1 MSRYEMYSTPIP
13 LLPLKNVVIFPRNVV
28 TMLVG
33 RARSIQ
39 AVEEALTRDR
49 RIIVTTH
56 RDAEIDDP
64 RPDELHRVGTL
75 VEIISVERQ
84 QGSNI
89 QVILEGLARVSILS
103 FDNSQPFYWVEAEP
117 AVEEVVNPNEGA
129 ILAGVVHD
137 LIQRYSETRNKL
149 NPEVM
154 EMILQTTDPS
164 HLADLVTTQLITDAK
179 RRQEYL
185 ENFNPISRLEQLSIK
200 LSTDVEMS
208 ELEQK
213 IKERVRS
220 QIDKNQR
227 EYYLRE
233 QLKVIHDELSGE
245 GGNEI
250 EALRSQ
256 VEEKNLPE
264 EAQEKVL
271 REITRLERMPVV
283 SAEATIVRNYIET
296 VLTMPWHEQTEDNY
310 DLDHAEAVLHADH
323 YGLDHVKERVVEF
336 LAVRSLT
343 QDMPEAS
350 GGTTIL
356 CLVGPPGVGK
366 TSLGESIAR
375 AMNREFV
382 RVSLGGVRDE
392 AEIRGHRRTYIGAY
406 PGRIISA
413 LKNAGTINPVVLL
426 DEIDKLSS
434 DYRGDP
440 ASALLEVLDP
450 EQNANFVDHFL
461 DTPYDL
467 SNVLFLTTSNR
478 LSGIPLPLLDRL
490 EVIEIDGYTEEEKI
504 GIARNHLLPKQLEAH
519 GLAKD
524 GLQISERM
532 WLEILRGYTREAG
545 VRNLER
551 QIATL
556 CRKAAREVV
565 RDGER
570 EEDDEVKIRL
580 TQKRLEDFLGP
591 RRFGYDQEFTESM
604 IGVAIGLGKTS
615 IGGEIIPVEV
625 ATMPGSGKLTITGR
639 AGDVMRES
647 AQAALSYARSR
658 AEQLGIAPDFQEKID
673 LHIHL
678 PEGATP
684 KDGPSAGIT
693 MAAALISAVTRR
705 PVDHSIAMTGEI
717 TLRGRVLPI
726 GGLKEKTLAAHRNGV
741 HTIIAPVEN
750 ERDLINIPDKV
761 QEDIEFIWVENMD
774 QVVSRTLLADDIELP
789 VADSTGAPDPVS
801 ISRRPAGRRPWRPAG
816 RYRVRVGWASRS
828 SCQVALY
835 PKRSD
840 RLIFAALTSR

>member
-1 MSRYEMYSTPIP
+1 MSRYDMYSAPIP

-49 RIIVTTH
+49 RIVVTTH

-64 RPDELHRVGTL
+64 RPDDLHRVGTL
-75 VEIISVERQ
+75 VEIVSVERQ

-103 FDNSQPFYWVEAEP
+103 FDNSRPFYWVEAEQ
-117 AVEEVVNPNEGA
+117 AVEEVVSESEGT

-137 LIQRYSETRNKL
+137 LIQRYSEIKNKL

-154 EMILQTTDPS
+154 EMILQTSDPS
-164 HLADLVTTQLITDAK
+164 HLADLVTTQLITDAD
-179 RRQEYL
+179 RRQGFL
-185 ENFNPISRLEQLSIK
+185 ENFNPVDRLEKLSIQ

-213 IKERVRS
+213 IKERVRA

-233 QLKVIHDELSGE
+233 QLKVIHDELSGD

-250 EALRSQ
+250 ESLREQ
-256 VEEKNLPE
+256 VEEKDLPE
-264 EAQEKVL
+264 EAEQKVL
-271 REITRLERMPVV
+271 REITRLERMPAV
-283 SAEATIVRNYIET
+283 SAEATIVRNYIDT
-296 VLTMPWHEQTEDNY
+296 VLAMPWTEQSEDNY
-310 DLDHAEAVLHADH
+310 DLDNAETVLNADH

-343 QDMPEAS
+343 QDLPEAS
-350 GGTTIL
+350 GGNAIL

-366 TSLGESIAR
+366 TSLGQSVAR
-375 AMNREFV
+375 AMGREFV

-413 LKNAGTINPVVLL
+413 VKNAGTTNPVVLL

-450 EQNANFVDHFL
+450 EQNAFFNDHFL
-461 DTPYDL
+461 DIPYDL
-467 SNVLFLTTSNR
+467 SNVLFLTTANQ

-490 EVIEIDGYTEEEKI
+490 EVIEIGGYTEEEKI

-519 GLAKD
+519 GLAED
-524 GLQISERM
+524 SLLISDRM
-532 WLEILRGYTREAG
+532 WNEIMRGYTREAG

-565 RDGER
+565 RD
-570 EEDDEVKIRL
+570 DDEGGKSIRL
-580 TQKRLEDFLGP
+580 TQKRLEEFLGP
-591 RRFGYDQEFTESM
+591 RRYGFEHEFSESM

-615 IGGEIIPVEV
+615 VGGAIIPVEV
-625 ATMPGSGKLTITGR
+625 ATMPGSGKLTITGQ
-639 AGDVMRES
+639 AGEVMRES

-658 AEQLGIAPDFQEKID
+658 AEQLGIDPDFQEKID
-673 LHIHL
+673 IHIHL

-693 MAAALISAVTRR
+693 MAAALISALARR

-726 GGLKEKTLAAHRNGV
+726 GGLKEKTLAAHRNGIRTV
-741 HTIIAPVEN
+741 IAPEEN
-750 ERDLINIPDKV
+750 ERDIIHIPDKV
-761 QEDIEFIWVENMD
+761 QKDVTFIWVENMD
-774 QVVSRTLLADDIELP
+774 QVINTTLLADDIELSTP
-789 VADSTGAPDPVS
+789 KPSTDSPDSTATIDLPLEDSHPDL
-801 ISRRPAGRRPWRPAG
+801 PADAG
-816 RYRVRVGWASRS
+816 
-828 SCQVALY
+828 
-835 PKRSD
+835 
-840 RLIFAALTSR
+840 

>member
-1 MSRYEMYSTPIP
+1 MYSTPIP

-89 QVILEGLARVSILS
+89 QVILEGLSRVSILS

-117 AVEEVVNPNEGA
+117 AVEEVVNPNEGS

-185 ENFNPISRLEQLSIK
+185 ENFDPISRLEQLSIK

-250 EALRSQ
+250 EALRAQ
-256 VEEKNLPE
+256 VEEKDLPE
-264 EAQEKVL
+264 EAQEKVM
-271 REITRLERMPVV
+271 REISRLERMPAV
-283 SAEATIVRNYIET
+283 SAEATIVRNYIDT
-296 VLTMPWHEQTEDNY
+296 VLTMPWHEQTDDNY
-310 DLDHAEAVLHADH
+310 DLEHAEAVLNADH

-343 QDMPEAS
+343 QHLPEAS

-375 AMNREFV
+375 AMNRKFV

-413 LKNAGTINPVVLL
+413 LKNAGTTNPVVLL

-450 EQNANFVDHFL
+450 EQNAHFVDHFL
-461 DTPYDL
+461 DMPYDL

-490 EVIEIDGYTEEEKI
+490 EVIEIDGYTEEEKV

-519 GLAKD
+519 GLAND
-524 GLQISERM
+524 SVLVSERM
-532 WLEILRGYTREAG
+532 WIEILRGYTREAG

-565 RDGER
+565 RDGDR
-570 EEDDEVKIRL
+570 EEDAEVRIRL

-625 ATMPGSGKLTITGR
+625 ATMPGTGKLTITGR

-693 MAAALISAVTRR
+693 MATALISAVARR

-741 HTIIAPVEN
+741 RTIIAPAEN

-761 QEDIEFIWVENMD
+761 QQDIEFIWVENMD
-774 QVVSRTLLADDIELP
+774 QVVSQTLLADDIEIP
-789 VADSTGAPDPVS
+789 VADSARSLDPSAPLDVPLDDAHGDLPADTG
-801 ISRRPAGRRPWRPAG
+801 
-816 RYRVRVGWASRS
+816 
-828 SCQVALY
+828 
-835 PKRSD
+835 
-840 RLIFAALTSR
+840 FE